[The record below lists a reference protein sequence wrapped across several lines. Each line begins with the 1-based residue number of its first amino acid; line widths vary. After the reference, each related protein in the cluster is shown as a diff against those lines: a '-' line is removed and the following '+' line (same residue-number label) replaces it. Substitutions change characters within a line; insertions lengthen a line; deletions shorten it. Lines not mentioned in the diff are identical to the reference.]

1 MDGKNYPV
9 LHAVFL
15 AMTGLLI
22 GVFGFF
28 GLHTLLWLPRG
39 LKERRRS

>member
-1 MDGKNYPV
+1 MKW
-9 LHAVFL
+9 
-15 AMTGLLI
+15 LLV

-39 LKERRRS
+39 FKERRKS